1 MIKIKAINEKTS
13 QLEIFYCLPTVP
25 LEEFKES
32 LSWIKHGHHCDWER
46 VKREIIEVEENVTLT
61 FRNEMK
67 YVTTINEDGIKEI
80 FFFEKH
86 INHDWFYE
94 VVGHMDDQ
102 FRKKVSAGFTNGVS
116 YYGRSETLNLDS
128 DPTDF
133 ELTKVPCIHE
143 HNGLMLMSSPP
154 QFKCI
159 KCNAYYKAEVFFSCD
174 TKNV

>member
-1 MIKIKAINEKTS
+1 MYLVKAQNQKTN
-13 QLEIFYCLPTVP
+13 QVEIYYCSNSVP

-32 LSWIKHGHHCDWER
+32 LSWIKDGWERNWER
-46 VKREIIEVEENVTLT
+46 VNREIIEVQENVIPT
-61 FRNEMK
+61 FHNEMK
-67 YVTTINEDGIKEI
+67 YITTINEDGIKEI

-143 HNGLMLMSSPP
+143 HNGLMLMSNPP